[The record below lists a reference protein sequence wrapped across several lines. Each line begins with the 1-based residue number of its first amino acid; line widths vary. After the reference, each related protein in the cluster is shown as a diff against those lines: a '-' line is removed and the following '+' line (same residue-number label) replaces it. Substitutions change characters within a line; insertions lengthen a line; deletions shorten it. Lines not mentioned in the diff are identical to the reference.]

1 MNQTSGRWFV
11 YAVERR
17 EEIATLVE
25 QEGRSDVAQLAS
37 RFGVTPE
44 TIRRDLTDLERRRFL
59 RRVHGGAISIH
70 RFRSEPAIAEKAAAM
85 ADEKAAIGAAAVAF
99 VPEEGSVLID
109 AGTSTLALARVFPDR
124 ELTVFTHSVGV
135 AMELAARPA
144 LRLYVIGGRLRART
158 LANVDDWALRQLSDL
173 RVDVAFVGTNG
184 FSAER
189 GLSTPDPAEAAVK
202 HAICLAA
209 AQTIVLADHTKLD
222 EEAAVR
228 FAAIDEF
235 DVLVSDRGLDETAR
249 RALEEADVEVVL
261 A

>member
-1 MNQTSGRWFV
+1 V

-17 EEIATLVE
+17 QEIASLIDE
-25 QEGRSDVAQLAS
+25 RGRGDVTELAN

-44 TIRRDLTDLERRRFL
+44 TIRRDLTELEQHRFL

-85 ADEKAAIGAAAVAF
+85 AVEKAAIAEAALSF
-99 VPEEGSVLID
+99 VPDEGSVLVD
-109 AGTSTLALARVFPDR
+109 AGTSTLALARIFPER
-124 ELTVFTHSVGV
+124 ELSVFTHSV
-135 AMELAARPA
+135 AIALELASRPA
-144 LRLYVIGGRLRART
+144 LRLYVIGGRLRTRT
-158 LANVDDWALRQLSDL
+158 LANVDDWALRQLAAL

-184 FSAER
+184 FSVAR

-209 AQTIVLADHTKLD
+209 AQTVVLADHTKLD
-222 EEAAVR
+222 EESAVR

-235 DVLVSDRGLDETAR
+235 DVLISDRGLAEADR
-249 RALEEADVEVVL
+249 RALDEAGVEVVL

>member
-1 MNQTSGRWFV
+1 M

-17 EEIATLVE
+17 QEIATLVE
-25 QEGRSDVAQLAS
+25 QQGRTDVAELAG

-44 TIRRDLTDLERRRFL
+44 TIRRDLTELEQRRFL
-59 RRVHGGAISIH
+59 RRVHGGAIAIS
-70 RFRSEPAIAEKAAAM
+70 RFRSEPAVAEKAETMAAEKAAIA
-85 ADEKAAIGAAAVAF
+85 EAAVAF
-99 VPEEGSVLID
+99 VPEAGSVLLD
-109 AGTSTLALARVFPDR
+109 AGTTTLALARVFPDR
-124 ELTVFTHSVGV
+124 ELTVFTHSAAV
-135 AMELAARPA
+135 ALELAGRRSP
-144 LRLYVIGGRLRART
+144 RVYVIGGRLRSRT

-209 AQTIVLADHTKLD
+209 AQTVVLADHTKLD
-222 EEAAVR
+222 QEAAVR

-235 DVLVSDRGLDETAR
+235 DVLISDRQLGEAAR
-249 RALEEADVEVVL
+249 DALEEADVEVVQ

>member
-1 MNQTSGRWFV
+1 M

-17 EEIATLVE
+17 QEIATLVE
-25 QEGRSDVAQLAS
+25 QQGRTDVAELAG

-44 TIRRDLTDLERRRFL
+44 TIRRDLTDLEQRRFL
-59 RRVHGGAISIH
+59 RRVHGGAIAIS
-70 RFRSEPAIAEKAAAM
+70 RFRSEPAVAEKAETMAAEKAAIA
-85 ADEKAAIGAAAVAF
+85 EAAVAF
-99 VPEEGSVLID
+99 VPEAGSVLLD

-124 ELTVFTHSVGV
+124 ELTVFTHSVAV
-135 AMELAARPA
+135 ALDLAGR
-144 LRLYVIGGRLRART
+144 RRVRVYVIGGRLRRRT

-209 AQTIVLADHTKLD
+209 AQTVVLADHTKLD
-222 EEAAVR
+222 QEAAVR

-235 DVLVSDRGLDETAR
+235 DVLITDRGLGEAPR
-249 RALEEADVEVVL
+249 RAFEQADVEVVL

>member
-1 MNQTSGRWFV
+1 M

-17 EEIATLVE
+17 QEIATLIE
-25 QEGRSDVAQLAS
+25 ERGRGDVAELAG
-37 RFGVTPE
+37 RFDVTPE
-44 TIRRDLTDLERRRFL
+44 TIRRDLTELEQRRLL

-85 ADEKAAIGAAAVAF
+85 ASEKAEIAEAAVAF
-99 VPEEGSVLID
+99 VPDQGSVLID
-109 AGTSTLALARVFPDR
+109 AGTSTLALAQIFPDR
-124 ELTVFTHSVGV
+124 ELTVFTHSV
-135 AMELAARPA
+135 AIALELASRRG
-144 LRLYVIGGRLRART
+144 LKTHVIGGRLRTRT
-158 LANVDDWALRQLSDL
+158 LANVDDWALRQLAAL

-184 FSAER
+184 FSVQR

-209 AQTIVLADHTKLD
+209 EQTIVLADHTKVD
-222 EEAAVR
+222 QETAVR

-235 DVLVSDRGLDETAR
+235 DVLISDGGLAESDRRAR
-249 RALEEADVEVVL
+249 EEAGVEVVL